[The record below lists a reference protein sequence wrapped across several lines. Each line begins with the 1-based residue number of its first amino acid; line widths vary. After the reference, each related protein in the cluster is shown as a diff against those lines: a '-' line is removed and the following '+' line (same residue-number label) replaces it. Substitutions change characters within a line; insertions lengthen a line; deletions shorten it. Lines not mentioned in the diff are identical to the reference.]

1 MDRNCRRK
9 TGRGFTSFDIVRAN
23 TFDPES
29 RTNNNEHNLVTFP
42 PHLRSGHGRPGVGQ
56 VTPGFLLNTKQLQ
69 QASHSQ
75 MNPSIQT
82 QTLFRYVP
90 IHVRHTKFGAQK
102 QAQTSQK
109 ARAHFPVRSV
119 CFLFRLCV
127 QKPSACQGKILLKRA
142 LKATWT
148 KSSFRAPVWAP
159 KKGEKSPT
167 TSKYLQCMPL
177 YMRHKSRILDK
188 GTGSFT
194 SVMQPQCRGGTVERT
209 AALSN
214 L

>member
-1 MDRNCRRK
+1 MQARQAPNCTHCCDRNAADIMQHMEWIEIAGAK
-9 TGRGFTSFDIVRAN
+9 TGRGFTSFGIVRAN

-29 RTNNNEHNLVTFP
+29 RTNKNEHNLVTCLP
-42 PHLRSGHGRPGVGQ
+42 SRRTSGADMAGQGFGQ

-119 CFLFRLCV
+119 RLLFRLCV
-127 QKPSACQGKILLKRA
+127 QGPSACQGKILLKRA

-167 TSKYLQCMPL
+167 TSKYLQCSGKRSL
-177 YMRHKSRILDK
+177 
-188 GTGSFT
+188 
-194 SVMQPQCRGGTVERT
+194 
-209 AALSN
+209 
-214 L
+214 